1 MRNDLHNTPSSIGA
15 VSEETSVASV
25 AGSESHLFTGRQPG
39 PLYSGRAHHF
49 CHYDIRGAAC
59 VVFYGLMAS
68 SLFYRE
74 IAGGFIG
81 RSIGD
86 GGVTEQPKVRVIYSK
101 RDAMNLERLV
111 GSKRV
116 RVMCTDKGDTFEF
129 V

>member
-68 SLFYRE
+68 SLLPRDRGWVYWAKHWRRGRYGAAE
-74 IAGGFIG
+74 GACDILQAGCYEPGEA
-81 RSIGD
+81 RW
-86 GGVTEQPKVRVIYSK
+86 
-101 RDAMNLERLV
+101 
-111 GSKRV
+111 
-116 RVMCTDKGDTFEF
+116 
-129 V
+129 